1 MKAGLCFAVLG
12 ALPLLGAPAVA
23 AGTAQDQCGAMN
35 HLLAQAR
42 SEFPELA
49 NKKLNPARCTMAKQE
64 FKCVWGFSSDRFIA
78 ATEQAARLAECTAAQ
93 PGAKPLDGKRGE
105 VRVQLNPET
114 SVSIRGPEANSGD
127 WKLTLR
133 IVSTADW
140 N

>member
-1 MKAGLCFAVLG
+1 MKAYLGLA
-12 ALPLLGAPAVA
+12 ALSALLLAAPADA
-23 AGTAQDQCGAMN
+23 AGTAPDQCAAMN
-35 HLLAQAR
+35 YLLAQAR

-49 NKKLNPARCTMAKQE
+49 KTKLNPARCTMAKQE
-64 FKCVWGFSSDRFIA
+64 FKCVWGFSSDRFVA
-78 ATEQAARLAECTAAQ
+78 ATEQASRLAECTAAQ
-93 PGAKPLDGKRGE
+93 PGAQPLEGKRGE

-133 IVSTADW
+133 IISTAEW

>member
-1 MKAGLCFAVLG
+1 MKSRLYLVVFGT
-12 ALPLLGAPAVA
+12 LPLLGAPAVA
-23 AGTAQDQCGAMN
+23 QDQCAAMN
-35 HLLAQAR
+35 YLLAQAR

-64 FKCVWGFSSDRFIA
+64 FKCVWGFSSDKFVD
-78 ATEQAARLAECTAAQ
+78 ATELAARLAECTVAQ
-93 PGAKPLDGKRGE
+93 PGAQPLDGKRGE

-114 SVSIRGPEANSGD
+114 SVSIRGPESSSGD

-133 IVSTADW
+133 IISTAEW

>member
-1 MKAGLCFAVLG
+1 MKSRLYLVVFGT
-12 ALPLLGAPAVA
+12 LPLLGAPAVA
-23 AGTAQDQCGAMN
+23 QDQCAEMN
-35 HLLAQAR
+35 YLLAQAR

-64 FKCVWGFSSDRFIA
+64 FKCVWGFSSDKFVD
-78 ATEQAARLAECTAAQ
+78 ATEQAARLAECTVAQ
-93 PGAKPLDGKRGE
+93 PGAQPLDGKRGE

-114 SVSIRGPEANSGD
+114 SVSIRGPESSSGD

-133 IVSTADW
+133 IISTAEW